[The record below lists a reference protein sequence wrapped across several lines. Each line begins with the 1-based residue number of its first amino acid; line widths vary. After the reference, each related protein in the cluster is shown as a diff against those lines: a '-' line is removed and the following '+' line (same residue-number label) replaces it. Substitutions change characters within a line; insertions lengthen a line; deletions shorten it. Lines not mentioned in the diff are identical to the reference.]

1 MTIDILHPS
10 RDPSE
15 VCGPRI
21 LLTGDDGGNWTM
33 SVPPT
38 GGVRQF
44 SSFDAAL
51 NSADHLPGSG
61 EATVEV
67 WRGGEYICCLP
78 PEQRQCHE
86 VSIHAPM
93 AVRGHLFAIAE
104 RHANRVAELMFA
116 VLGPLLWL
124 SLAAMAVI
132 ASLGWRVFLL

>member
-1 MTIDILHPS
+1 MTIDFLYRS

-15 VCGPRI
+15 LPSPRI
-21 LLTGDDGGNWTM
+21 LLTGDDGGNWTV

-44 SSFDAAL
+44 SNFDAAL
-51 NSADHLPGSG
+51 NSADHLPGAE

-93 AVRGHLFAIAE
+93 AARGHLFAIAE

-124 SLAAMAVI
+124 SLAAIAVI